1 MADLNFKI
9 SNFFKCDFK
18 QEKHDQNQFGTIL
31 VEIFACIVPSS
42 TDYLFYALTI
52 YV

>member
-9 SNFFKCDFK
+9 SNFLKCDFK
-18 QEKHDQNQFGTIL
+18 KEKHDQNQFGTIL

-42 TDYLFYALTI
+42 TDYLFYALTT